1 MRMSTFNRV
10 ENRLPYV
17 ADVKEAQMKEIKLK
31 NISFRI
37 AETHELKIGFD
48 EETRRSYYYFP
59 NNVSD
64 FNRAY
69 WNKSCVVVTENG
81 KKTLQPRK
89 EYEEYF
95 AARGGYSYTAAS
107 DRKGDRID
115 FLMLLYKKGTGFEN
129 GKKRVDTYYQNAEAH
144 SKEERLNFLKKEHGT
159 GGGTFSHNYD
169 EPCGYYVDAKG
180 IKFEY
185 YNEKENA
192 SYNIK
197 YSWSDYDKVLL
208 DIVPGVEPKIEIT
221 EIKEVEEESGQ
232 LTFLGNCA

>member
-1 MRMSTFNRV
+1 M
-10 ENRLPYV
+10 
-17 ADVKEAQMKEIKLK
+17 ADVKEAMMKEIKLR
-31 NISFRI
+31 NISFQI
-37 AETHELKIGFD
+37 AEAHELKTGFD

-64 FNRAY
+64 FNKAY

-81 KKTLQPRK
+81 EKTLQPRK

-115 FLMLLYKKGTGFEN
+115 FLKLLYKTGTGFEN
-129 GKKRVDTYYQNAEAH
+129 GKERVDTYYQNAEAH

-159 GGGTFSHNYD
+159 GGGAFSHNYD

-208 DIVPGVEPKIEIT
+208 EIVPRVEPKVEIT

-232 LTFLGNCA
+232 LSFLGNCA